1 MPSTIPECRL
11 INGSTGD
18 PILYVTF
25 PGKNKALLFDAGEL
39 CRLEPERLADL
50 QAVFITHHHMD
61 HFVGF
66 DRILRANLDSDKV
79 VHIFGPEGTIAK
91 IYQRITSYAI
101 QFFPFQKVI
110 FKVHEVLEKRLRW
123 AFLECARHFP
133 EPVVEETR
141 WKGPMVFDNPDL
153 KVEAV
158 HVDHTVPCLAYALVE
173 KKTGWR
179 LAYVTDTLWSLKVR
193 PRLVKLAKGANRL
206 FCDSYYVLADK
217 KSAATHKHMTATHA
231 AQLARQA
238 NVQELMLM
246 HFSTRYRDNYQ
257 ALVDEA
263 RAIFPNVSAE
273 FSREPE
279 ATGRLR
285 FPAKQ

>member
-1 MPSTIPECRL
+1 MLPFMPSTGTIPECRL
-11 INGSTGD
+11 VNGSTGD
-18 PILYVTF
+18 PLLFIDY
-25 PGKNKALLFDAGEL
+25 PGKNNALLFDSGEL

-50 QAVFITHHHMD
+50 EAVFITHHHMD

-79 VHIFGPEGTIAK
+79 VHIFGPEGTIAR

-101 QFFPFQKVI
+101 PFFPFQKVV

-123 AFLECARHFP
+123 TFLDCARHFP
-133 EPVVEETR
+133 EPVLEESR
-141 WKGPMVFDNPDL
+141 WKGPLIFENPERM
-153 KVEAV
+153 VEAV

-173 KKTGWR
+173 KKTGVR
-179 LAYVTDTLWSLKVR
+179 LAYITDTLWSVKVR
-193 PRLVKLAKGANRL
+193 PRLVKLATRANRL
-206 FCDSYYVLADK
+206 FCDSYYALADK

-238 NVQELMLM
+238 KVQELILM
-246 HFSTRYRDNYQ
+246 HFSTRYRDHYQ

-273 FSREPE
+273 W
-279 ATGRLR
+279 
-285 FPAKQ
+285 